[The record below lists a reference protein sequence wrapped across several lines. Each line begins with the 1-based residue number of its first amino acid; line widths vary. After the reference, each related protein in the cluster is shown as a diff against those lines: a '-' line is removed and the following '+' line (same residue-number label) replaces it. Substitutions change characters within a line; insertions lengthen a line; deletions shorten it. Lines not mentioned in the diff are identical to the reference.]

1 MIPRASLRVATKA
14 KPPEEK
20 SSFGAMLIIAVC
32 LAVLA
37 ATLWLNGIGL
47 GSVAG
52 GAVGIFFATIWLVLG
67 VAFYFLPAIVA
78 SNRKHPNAT
87 AILVLNLLAGWT
99 FVGWVVA
106 MVWAFTST
114 RG

>member
-1 MIPRASLRVATKA
+1 MRVATKA
-14 KPPEEK
+14 KPPDGN
-20 SSFGAMLIIAVC
+20 SNFGALLIIAVC

-52 GAVGIFFATIWLVLG
+52 GAAGIFFAIVWLVLG

-106 MVWAFTST
+106 MAWAFTST